1 MALFTGALPWAS
13 RPRLDGD
20 GALVAR
26 MADGDETAL
35 TGLYERHAG
44 AVLAYLRQL
53 TGDPDEAEE
62 LLQDTFV
69 AAWRAAPGFA
79 GRSSARTWLFGI
91 ARRRARDDRR
101 RHRLPLAGP
110 SELGGLVARGGEDLA
125 LARLELAELSEV
137 ARRLSAAH
145 REVLA
150 LALVHEL
157 PLAEVARVL
166 DVPVGTVKSRLSA
179 ARRALQSLAAQSHR
193 EDRRP

>member
-1 MALFTGALPWAS
+1 MALFTGTLPWPS
-13 RPRLDGD
+13 RSGLDDD

-26 MADGDETAL
+26 LADGDEAAL

-53 TGDPDEAEE
+53 TGDREEAEE

-79 GRSSARTWLFGI
+79 GRSGARTWLFGI
-91 ARRRARDDRR
+91 ARRRARDGRR
-101 RHRLPLAGP
+101 RHRVPLAGP
-110 SELGGLVARGGEDLA
+110 SELGGLLARGGEDVA
-125 LARLELAELSEV
+125 LARLELGEL
-137 ARRLSAAH
+137 ARLAARLPAAH

-157 PLAEVARVL
+157 PLSEVARLL

-179 ARRALQSLAAQSHR
+179 ARRALQSLAADSARQG
-193 EDRRP
+193 RRP